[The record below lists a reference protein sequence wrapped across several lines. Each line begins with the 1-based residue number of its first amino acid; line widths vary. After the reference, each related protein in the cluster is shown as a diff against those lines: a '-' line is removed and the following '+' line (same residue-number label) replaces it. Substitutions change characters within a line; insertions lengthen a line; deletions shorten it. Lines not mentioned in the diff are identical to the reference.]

1 MLNYFIIILLWA
13 AVILGAVSAVAEML
27 FRRNTAPHR
36 FFRAIWIRLREFD
49 TLSFGVTSVI
59 LLFWG
64 TAVSDDNF
72 YGIWMAIAMMLAVLT
87 AVHAEDLFTFK
98 KRRKKARKKTD
109 FSHTSNQILLLS
121 KDAPLSREAVLLTP
135 MDDLSGKQAE

>member
-1 MLNYFIIILLWA
+1 MLNYFIVILLWT
-13 AVILGAVSAVAEML
+13 AVILSAVSAAAEML

-49 TLSFGVTSVI
+49 TLSFGVISAI

-64 TAVSDDNF
+64 VAVGDDNF

-87 AVHAEDLFTFK
+87 AVHAEDLFIFK
-98 KRRKKARKKTD
+98 KRRKKARKKKD
-109 FSHTSNQILLLS
+109 LCPQSNKTLLFS
-121 KDAPLSREAVLLTP
+121 KDAPLSREAALLTP
-135 MDDLSGKQAE
+135 LDVQSGKQAE